1 MDSTT
6 GETTPDAASTASD
19 HQHALE
25 ELLSPLPDLAP
36 EGSQVQI
43 TQLRETTCLRP
54 EDEAP
59 QTETSWVGV
68 VSGAVPS
75 GAAGYQSQLVQ
86 QLEDAGF
93 EVRNTVAGPTDGG
106 SGQNGDLT
114 TTYTRR
120 CELSAVVT
128 HSLSGGTD
136 QVELLA
142 KSPCQP
148 HPEDHQMLRSE
159 LDPEYGLSSSLY
171 PDGR

>member
-6 GETTPDAASTASD
+6 GETTPDAASTAPD
-19 HQHALE
+19 HLHALE

-86 QLEDAGF
+86 QLEEAGF
-93 EVRNTVAGPTDGG
+93 EVRNTVAGPTDG
-106 SGQNGDLT
+106 
-114 TTYTRR
+114 
-120 CELSAVVT
+120 
-128 HSLSGGTD
+128 
-136 QVELLA
+136 
-142 KSPCQP
+142 
-148 HPEDHQMLRSE
+148 
-159 LDPEYGLSSSLY
+159 
-171 PDGR
+171 